1 MPSESTEFDLQ
12 EVLRILWRRKWI
24 VVSTVVVVTAA
35 AYLVKE
41 TTTQQQYRASAVVQ
55 VKPQQVDQSL
65 FDTTNSAAGPG
76 TLEPVTRVITTTQ
89 FARLAA
95 KRLKPPADP
104 RALLEQITARP
115 SNTSNTINIGADADN
130 AKRAAD
136 IANAFARETVKSRGT
151 SARETV
157 DLAIKQ
163 LNGQLARINN
173 PQERGQL
180 SRQLQRLRAVRAGQ
194 NNNAQ
199 LLEPAFRGEP
209 IDRRVAK
216 STLTAFLIS
225 ILVGL
230 ALALLVDRLDRRIRS
245 ERELESLTG
254 LPLLSTVPL
263 SAFPTEAGGGV
274 ATATGADAEPFR
286 RLRAG
291 LIYFNVSQ
299 PVKSV
304 LITSPGSQEGKT
316 TIALNLALAAARQGK
331 NVLLVDADLHRPR
344 VHERLGLEAARGL
357 SDVLSA
363 NASLDDSI
371 QTFQAGDGRLSVL
384 PAGKVPPNP
393 SELLAS
399 ERMQSLL
406 ETPMDLIVLDT
417 APLLAVSDAI
427 PLLKQVSGVI
437 VAARIDATSRDGVK
451 RVAQTVRT
459 AEGTVLG
466 VVATGVENPESYGY
480 GYGYGYAESANGHGE
495 TEEAA
500 LRPLGP
506 EQERS

>member
-12 EVLRILWRRKWI
+12 KVLRVLWRRKWI
-24 VVSTVVVVTAA
+24 VVGTVVVVTVAA
-35 AYLVKE
+35 FLIKQ
-41 TTTQQQYRASAVVQ
+41 TTTPQEYRANAVVA
-55 VKPQQVDQSL
+55 VNPQTVNQSL
-65 FDTTNSAAGPG
+65 SDNPTPAVGALAPVARIIVTT
-76 TLEPVTRVITTTQ
+76 R

-95 KRLKPPADP
+95 RGLKPSADP
-104 RALLEQITARP
+104 HVLREQIKVRENDEAGVLTITASANSP
-115 SNTSNTINIGADADN
+115 
-130 AKRAAD
+130 KRAAD
-136 IANAFARETVKSRGT
+136 IANAYGRVTVRDREYAARQ
-151 SARETV
+151 TV

-163 LNGQLARINN
+163 LQGQLARLES
-173 PQERGQL
+173 PAERLQL
-180 SRQLQRLRAVRAGQ
+180 SRQLQRLRALRAGQ
-194 NNNAQ
+194 NANAQ

-209 IDRRVAK
+209 IDRKVSK
-216 STLTAFLIS
+216 FTLTAFMIS

-245 ERELESLTG
+245 EQELESLTG

-263 SAFPTEAGGGV
+263 SAFPSEASAGV
-274 ATATGADAEPFR
+274 ASATGPGAEAFR

-316 TIALNLALAAARQGK
+316 TIAVNLALAAARQGK
-331 NVLLVDADLHRPR
+331 NVLLIDADLHRPR
-344 VHERLGLEAARGL
+344 VHERLGLEAGRGL

-384 PAGKVPPNP
+384 PAGTVPPNP

-427 PLLKQVSGVI
+427 PLLKQVSGII
-437 VAARIDATSRDGVK
+437 VAARIDATTRDGVK

-466 VVATGVENPESYGY
+466 VVATGVETPESYGY
-480 GYGYGYAESANGHGE
+480 GYGYGYGESTNGDGE

-500 LRPLGP
+500 LRPLDP
-506 EQERS
+506 EQRS